1 MMKSLSKIALDND
14 CARMEFI
21 VLNWNTDAIK
31 FYEKF
36 NAKPMKGWTLFRIE
50 RNEIENISLT

>member
-1 MMKSLSKIALDND
+1 
-14 CARMEFI
+14 MEFN

-36 NAKPMKGWTLFRIE
+36 SAKPMKGWTLFRIE